1 LCETSPEQQPGSLRV
16 RSDIK
21 HITVRSVTAGLSRS
35 LRRLLGPGRRW
46 SYAAVS
52 KGTGIDIRT
61 LKAYVQGTACP
72 NLVRYKRLLAI
83 LGPEVGEDLNR
94 LQGMLPRRDGSPPEA
109 LDLVTLRAELVRA
122 TTILHSVLG
131 TEPSISSPR
140 LPNAIPPREAEAA
153 VPTRPEFRQP
163 VKPLK
168 IDMVA
173 VVERLSFRLR
183 EMIGP
188 GRRWSHTE
196 VADATGID
204 IRTLRSYCEGTA
216 CPNLTRYMR
225 LMQCLGPES
234 GYELALMLGWQPRFR
249 APSDL
254 SRASLEAL
262 AQAAETTRVALD
274 ELMSGSGGR
283 RLISPQDRLREAPED
298 IEFPNLPATRAGP
311 PRLPH

>member
-1 LCETSPEQQPGSLRV
+1 V

-21 HITVRSVTAGLSRS
+21 HITAQTVTAGLSRS
-35 LRRLLGPGRRW
+35 LRHLLGPGRRW

-52 KGTGIDIRT
+52 RSTGIDIRT
-61 LKAYVQGTACP
+61 LKAYVHGTACP

-109 LDLVTLRAELVRA
+109 LDLVAFRTEIARAAAIIR
-122 TTILHSVLG
+122 SVLG
-131 TEPSISSPR
+131 SDAPVATGRAFQAEPASVH
-140 LPNAIPPREAEAA
+140 EADVA
-153 VPTRPEFRQP
+153 TRPEFRRP
-163 VKPLK
+163 MKPLK
-168 IDMVA
+168 IDKHA

-183 EMIGP
+183 EMIGD
-188 GRRWSHTE
+188 GRRWSHLE

-204 IRTLRSYCEGTA
+204 ARTLRSYCDGSA

-249 APSDL
+249 PPSDL
-254 SRASLEAL
+254 SRASLETL
-262 AQAAETTRVALD
+262 AHAAETTLAALG
-274 ELMSGSGGR
+274 LVMSVGGN
-283 RLISPQDRLREAPED
+283 RLISPQDRLRDAAD
-298 IEFPNLPATRAGP
+298 ALTVHDSRSGHV